1 MASTGKSKSKSKG
14 LVFLGILAGAAIGAA
29 VALVYSP
36 AKGEENREHLMQYI
50 SEKAGVQ

>member
-1 MASTGKSKSKSKG
+1 MAGSGKRKG
-14 LVFLGILAGAAIGAA
+14 KALVFLGILAGAVIGAA

-36 AKGEENREHLMQYI
+36 ARGDENRERLMQYI

>member
-1 MASTGKSKSKSKG
+1 MAAGGKRKGKG

-36 AKGEENREHLMQYI
+36 GKGEENRERLMQYI
-50 SEKAGVQ
+50 SERAGVQ